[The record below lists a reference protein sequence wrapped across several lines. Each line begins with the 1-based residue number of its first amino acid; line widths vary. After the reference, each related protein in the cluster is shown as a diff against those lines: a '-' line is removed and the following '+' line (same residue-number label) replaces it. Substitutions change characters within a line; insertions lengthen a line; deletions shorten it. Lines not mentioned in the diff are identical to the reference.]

1 MAASNGGREVNEP
14 KDNEPKGY
22 RAVTRFLLV
31 SPYKI
36 RPVAD
41 LVRRKP
47 YTEAVSLLEN
57 MPHKGARLIR
67 KTVVSAASN
76 ALNRDKQLEE
86 DMLYIREIL
95 VDEGPRMKR
104 VWFRGKGRADMLL
117 KRMCH
122 ITVVVDQTVSASPG
136 KQASP
141 SKLASP
147 NKLAK
152 ETGKNESKKASS
164 RKAGK

>member
-1 MAASNGGREVNEP
+1 MAEKKENS
-14 KDNEPKGY
+14 GY
-22 RAVTRFLLV
+22 KAITKFLIV

-41 LVRRKP
+41 LIRRKP

-76 ALNRDKQLEE
+76 ALNLDKQLVE
-86 DMLYIREIL
+86 DMLYIKEIS

-104 VWFRGKGRADMLL
+104 VWFRARGRADMLL

-122 ITVVVDQTVSASPG
+122 ITVVVDQSANAG
-136 KQASP
+136 VNAE
-141 SKLASP
+141 AAAGT
-147 NKLAK
+147 AK
-152 ETGKNESKKASS
+152 S
-164 RKAGK
+164 RKTPGNKIPSGKAEK

>member
-1 MAASNGGREVNEP
+1 MAETIKKEAE
-14 KDNEPKGY
+14 GY
-22 RAVTRFLLV
+22 RAITRYLIV

-47 YTEAVSLLEN
+47 YPEAISLLEN

-67 KTVVSAASN
+67 KTVLSAASN
-76 ALNRDKQLEE
+76 ALSRDKQLAE
-86 DMLYIREIL
+86 DMLYIKEIK

-104 VWFRGKGRADMLL
+104 VWFRGRGRADMLF

-122 ITVVVDQTVSASPG
+122 ITVIVDQAANAAAKAGAKPAAKTGTKAAGAAGADKAKKATP
-136 KQASP
+136 KKAP
-141 SKLASP
+141 SKKVS
-147 NKLAK
+147 
-152 ETGKNESKKASS
+152 SKKAE
-164 RKAGK
+164 K

>member
-1 MAASNGGREVNEP
+1 MAAKKE
-14 KDNEPKGY
+14 DTGY
-22 RAVTRFLLV
+22 RAVTRYLIV

-47 YTEAVSLLEN
+47 YTEAVSILEN

-67 KTVVSAASN
+67 KTMVSAASN
-76 ALNRDKQLEE
+76 ALNRDKKLAE
-86 DMLYIREIL
+86 DMLYIKEIS

-104 VWFRGKGRADMLL
+104 IWIRGRGRADMLL

-122 ITVVVDQTVSASPG
+122 ITVIVDETVNAEG
-136 KQASP
+136 AVKGR
-141 SKLASP
+141 K
-147 NKLAK
+147 
-152 ETGKNESKKASS
+152 SS
-164 RKAGK
+164 SGKAGK

>member
-1 MAASNGGREVNEP
+1 MATTEKKENP
-14 KDNEPKGY
+14 GY
-22 RAVTRFLLV
+22 RAITRYLLV

-47 YTEAVSLLEN
+47 YTEAVALLEN

-67 KTVVSAASN
+67 KTMLSAASN
-76 ALNRDKQLEE
+76 ALSRDKKLDEE
-86 DMLYIREIL
+86 MLYIKEIM

-104 VWFRGKGRADMLL
+104 VWFRGRGRADMLL

-122 ITVVVDQTVSASPG
+122 ITVVVEQAANAGVS
-136 KQASP
+136 
-141 SKLASP
+141 
-147 NKLAK
+147 
-152 ETGKNESKKASS
+152 GKNAAVKKPASKKAE
-164 RKAGK
+164 K